1 MRKKKNV
8 VNLAIDSSKR
18 KGRTA
23 INETEEVVIDN
34 EQKAKKTVDELL
46 KDVPMDLNDKDGLL
60 ELDNEKIEEKGDDD
74 VLIRLHYFNTLLTHL
89 MEINEQLIDSEQQ
102 KILEFISKIK

>member
-60 ELDNEKIEEKGDDD
+60 ELDNEKIEEKGDDWLQEQ
-74 VLIRLHYFNTLLTHL
+74 VIALSEENERLR
-89 MEINEQLIDSEQQ
+89 
-102 KILEFISKIK
+102 LETATA

>member
-23 INETEEVVIDN
+23 INETEEVVIDD
-34 EQKAKKTVDELL
+34 TLPVDG
-46 KDVPMDLNDKDGLL
+46 DVIINGEDVVDPDVVDPMEG
-60 ELDNEKIEEKGDDD
+60 EPTE
-74 VLIRLHYFNTLLTHL
+74 
-89 MEINEQLIDSEQQ
+89 
-102 KILEFISKIK
+102 